1 MEISFYSGKEGWI
14 NALDK
19 TIGVEIMTISNKTAG
34 SEAVAVSSPVA
45 SSKRPKRNEKGWQAE
60 KSAMTRSAI
69 LEATIQCLLE
79 LGYAN
84 TTTALIANYA
94 GVSRG
99 AMMHHFPSR
108 MSVIKAAVDYLHV
121 LRLREYREMM
131 ADIDDPHRSL
141 TYEVTLKSVEAAWNY
156 VNLPSFIAYQELMAA
171 SRTDAELEKVIGPVE
186 KDFEKQ
192 FLHTAKSVFPHVKN
206 LENFTGAHDMV
217 NFVMQGMA
225 LSHMSMKRNARA
237 KVVITSL
244 ADMLY
249 SIYRDANLIV
259 D

>member
-1 MEISFYSGKEGWI
+1 MTEKNKKI
-14 NALDK
+14 A
-19 TIGVEIMTISNKTAG
+19 VEVVADTTAAETG
-34 SEAVAVSSPVA
+34 
-45 SSKRPKRNEKGWQAE
+45 KRPKRNEKGWQAE
-60 KSAMTRSAI
+60 KSAMTRLAI

-108 MSVIKAAVDYLHV
+108 MSVIKAVVDYLHV
-121 LRLREYREMM
+121 LRLKEYREMM
-131 ADIDDPHRSL
+131 SDIDEPHLSL
-141 TYEVTLKSVEAAWNY
+141 TYEVTHKSVEAAWNY
-156 VNLPSFIAYQELMAA
+156 VNLPSFFAYQELLAA
-171 SRTDAELEKVIGPVE
+171 SRTDAELEKVISPVE

-192 FLHTAKSVFPHVKN
+192 FLLTAKSVFPHVKN

-225 LSHMSMKRNARA
+225 LSHMTMKKNARA
-237 KVVITSL
+237 KVVITQLS
-244 ADMLY
+244 DMLY
-249 SIYRDANLIV
+249 AIYRDANLVV

>member
-1 MEISFYSGKEGWI
+1 VDRDFDTGKER
-14 NALDK
+14 L
-19 TIGVEIMTISNKTAG
+19 MTASNKTVGIEVMTASSKTAG
-34 SEAVAVSSPVA
+34 VKTVVVQSPVERI
-45 SSKRPKRNEKGWQAE
+45 KRPKRNEKGWQAE
-60 KSAMTRSAI
+60 KSAMTRLSI

-121 LRLREYREMM
+121 LRLREYHEMM
-131 ADIDDPHRSL
+131 SDIDDPRVSL

-192 FLHTAKSVFPHVKN
+192 FLRAAKSLFPHVKN

-225 LSHMSMKRNARA
+225 LSHMSMKRNSRA

-244 ADMLY
+244 ADMLHN
-249 SIYRDANLIV
+249 IYRDANLI
-259 D
+259 DD